1 MYLLDFQCGAPRL
14 RDSNSYFP
22 LNAFKYVNNF
32 SESFRESRENRLEF
46 VNLYQIGLVLK
57 FSIILQNIHWS
68 DEQLAGLG
76 QEAFADRA
84 AKQNDKVRS
93 DLEVTP

>member
-1 MYLLDFQCGAPRL
+1 MVLQGCAIAIHTFRWTLLRKQFSFKNRERVD
-14 RDSNSYFP
+14 
-22 LNAFKYVNNF
+22 LNVYQMESLDYQ
-32 SESFRESRENRLEF
+32 SE
-46 VNLYQIGLVLK
+46 

-68 DEQLAGLG
+68 DEQLAELG